1 MIQSDSF
8 MFSRFSSSFVS
19 NAVST
24 TILFFVILASFTTHS
39 YAAKVYRWVDD
50 KGNTH
55 FSESIP
61 RETKAETLNVTTAGK
76 GSPSG
81 ADASAENKKSSEE
94 KKTVAEKPAAQLTP
108 EVSKEDKNKYCQQS
122 RDLLQQMN
130 GNVQRRFEQP
140 DGSYRKLTQEEIS
153 GYKTQAQTGMKD
165 YCQ

>member
-1 MIQSDSF
+1 MIPSDSF
-8 MFSRFSSSFVS
+8 MFSHFSSSF
-19 NAVST
+19 VST
-24 TILFFVILASFTTHS
+24 TILFFVILASFTTNS

-76 GSPSG
+76 GSLNS
-81 ADASAENKKSSEE
+81 ADASAEDKKNSKE
-94 KKTVAEKPAAQLTP
+94 KKTVAEKTEPQLMP

-140 DGSYRKLTQEEIS
+140 DGSYRKLTQEEILE
-153 GYKTQAQTGMKD
+153 YKTQAQTGMKD